1 MGKKGRK
8 KKEMIP
14 FFLVQYHQYQ
24 KCISFAR
31 ARDLLNPKRKKD
43 PGVPEPR
50 LRPAFDLFY
59 YSNHEWDRVLLSLG
73 DSRAI
78 DRM

>member
-8 KKEMIP
+8 KKEIIP

-31 ARDLLNPKRKKD
+31 ARD
-43 PGVPEPR
+43 
-50 LRPAFDLFY
+50 FY
-59 YSNHEWDRVLLSLG
+59 ASREWNNGSVMKSSGRQTHLVG
-73 DSRAI
+73 I
-78 DRM
+78 P